1 MYILKNALKNLG
13 RNKGRNILL
22 GIIIFVLILSTTVAL
37 VINSTT
43 KGIIED
49 YKNRFGSKVTLSV
62 DFDKLMSEQQPNQDG
77 SFSFPQ
83 APEITS
89 EQYMAFSK
97 SENLKSYQMDML
109 AGVVFKELK
118 AVNDKANDGMVGSI
132 GGSADDEYIS
142 PKAKLLGFSNPEKL
156 PDFTDGL
163 RKIIKGDIFKNKNEC
178 LISSDFAE
186 LNGLKAGDT
195 FVITDTVS
203 KKDVTLKVAGIYADA
218 TKAERDLPSGVI
230 SMEGSYG
237 NRRNEILVS
246 LDTMTAN
253 FDVNDLSVNAEYEL
267 KSPDLV
273 KDFEKELREK
283 GLPAAYNVETDE
295 AGYNKIVEPV
305 VGLSKISMTFMWVI
319 LIVGGIILLFI
330 TSMAIRERKYEI
342 GVLRAMGMKKA
353 KVAAML
359 VAETVMITVLCLGV
373 GLGIGSAVSQPVADS
388 LIAGQVESI
397 ENQQSQNGSM
407 NGSVSIGGPEEPDVE
422 PLKEIDVSLTSEAAL
437 QIVLIALV
445 LALLSSAT
453 GVVFITKYEP
463 MKILS
468 ERN

>member
-13 RNKGRNILL
+13 RNRGRNILL

-43 KGIIED
+43 KGIIDD
-49 YKNRFGSKVTLSV
+49 YKTRFGSKVTLSV
-62 DFDKLMSEQQPNQDG
+62 DFDKLMSEQTPDTNG
-77 SFSFPQ
+77 MLAFPQ
-83 APEITS
+83 APEISS
-89 EQYMAFSK
+89 EQYLAFAK
-97 SENLKSYQMDML
+97 SEYLKSYQMDMFT
-109 AGVVFKELK
+109 GVAFEDLK
-118 AVNDKANDGMVGSI
+118 AIDEKANDGMVGSI
-132 GGSADDEYIS
+132 GGSADDDYIS
-142 PKAKLLGFSNPEKL
+142 PEAKLMGYSDTNSL
-156 PDFTDGL
+156 PDFADGL
-163 RKIIKGDIFKNKNEC
+163 RKIIEGSLFKNKNEC
-178 LISSDFAE
+178 LISSDFAD

-195 FVITDTVS
+195 FVVKDTAS
-203 KKDVTLKVAGIYADA
+203 KKNITLTVAGIYADA
-218 TKAERDLPSGVI
+218 TKATNVPEGAFSL
-230 SMEGSYG
+230 EGSYG

-246 LDTMTAN
+246 LDTMTEN
-253 FDVNDLSVNAEYEL
+253 FNVNDLSVNAEYEL

-295 AGYNKIVEPV
+295 AGYNKIVAPV

-359 VAETVMITVLCLGV
+359 VAETVMITALCLGA
-373 GLGIGSAVSQPVADS
+373 GLGIGSALSQPIADS
-388 LIAGQVESI
+388 LIAGQVEAV
-397 ENQQSQNGSM
+397 ENQPTQNGVI
-407 NGSVSIGGPEEPDVE
+407 NGSISIGEAEEPDVE
-422 PLKEIDVSLTSEAAL
+422 PLKEIDVSLTPEAAL
-437 QIVLIALV
+437 QIMLIALA
-445 LALLSSAT
+445 LALLSSAA

>member
-22 GIIIFVLILSTTVAL
+22 AVIIFVLILSTTVAL

-43 KGIIED
+43 KGIIDD
-49 YKNRFGSKVTLSV
+49 YKTRFGSRVTLSV
-62 DFDKLMSEQQPNQDG
+62 DFDRLMAEQQPNSDG

-83 APEITS
+83 APEISS
-89 EQYMAFSK
+89 EQYMTFAK
-97 SENLKSYQMDML
+97 SEHLKSYQIDML
-109 AGVVFKELK
+109 AGVVFEDLK
-118 AVNDKANDGMVGSI
+118 AVNEAANDGMVGSI

-142 PKAKLLGFSNPEKL
+142 PKAKLMGYSDTNNL
-156 PDFTDGL
+156 PDFADGL
-163 RKIIKGDIFKNKNEC
+163 RKIIEGSLFQNKNEC
-178 LISSDFAE
+178 LISSDFAG
-186 LNGLKAGDT
+186 LNGLKTGDT
-195 FVITDTVS
+195 FVVTDTVS
-203 KKDVTLKVAGIYADA
+203 KKEVTLKVAGIYADA
-218 TKAERDLPSGVI
+218 TKAERDLPPGAI

-237 NRRNEILVS
+237 NRRNEILVN

-267 KSPDLV
+267 KSPGLV

-295 AGYNKIVEPV
+295 AGYNKIVAPV

-319 LIVGGIILLFI
+319 LAVGGIILLFI

-353 KVAAML
+353 KVAAMI
-359 VAETVMITVLCLGV
+359 VAETVIITALCLTA
-373 GLGIGSAVSQPVADS
+373 GLGIGNAISQPVADS
-388 LIAGQVESI
+388 LIAGQVEAV
-397 ENQQSQNGSM
+397 ENQPAQHGSM
-407 NGSVSIGGPEEPDVE
+407 NGAVSIGGAEEPDVE
-422 PLKEIDVSLTSEAAL
+422 PLKEIDVSLTPEAAL
-437 QIVLIALV
+437 QIMLIALV
-445 LALLSSAT
+445 LALLSSAA